1 MLKSCGGI
9 DLIQMYQEVHRDLVR
24 LGFANDGF
32 PLNACV
38 DIYAKCGQ
46 IFKTRKI
53 LDRDLARKVSVT

>member
-1 MLKSCGGI
+1 
-9 DLIQMYQEVHRDLVR
+9 MYQEVHRDLVR